1 MVAHT
6 CDAVTSPLEE
16 NEVEGEKEYLLSKDD
31 EIDGIENKNVEYVL
45 KGMRWKERVVATM
58 LILNQRSLRCVE
70 ETSHNESERKQKNLI
85 N

>member
-1 MVAHT
+1 MVEHT

-31 EIDGIENKNVEYVL
+31 EMEGIENKNVEYVL
-45 KGMRWKERVVATM
+45 EGMRWKERVVATM
-58 LILNQRSLRCVE
+58 LILNHRRRCVE
-70 ETSHNESERKQKNLI
+70 ETSHSESERKQKNLI

>member
-45 KGMRWKERVVATM
+45 EGMRWKERVVATM
-58 LILNQRSLRCVE
+58 LIVNHRSLRCVE